1 MAVTVTATI
10 PDFNGTATIGFME
23 GSLTPTAGKPP
34 SAFHG
39 TFTLDNLT
47 NPQTPNL
54 DGQAD
59 VYLTLSGGFGSADNE
74 FPTVDA
80 DFELH
85 WKFDSNNP
93 TANPPAV
100 SFSNVKLDLGQFMNS
115 VLLPVLQSIQRE
127 TQPFKP
133 VLDVLNAP
141 IPGLSDI
148 SNFLGE
154 GNVTLLE
161 LATIGADQAG
171 YGEVANLV
179 SNLAT
184 LVDTINGL
192 NLHSGGAITLGG
204 FDLSNYDLRD
214 LSANAPPGNI
224 SNIGDANLTNLE
236 PDDSQIATDQ
246 NVPAGDEDAESV
258 LQKLTDPTFDF
269 NFKLPILDDPAQG
282 VFDLLLGRD
291 ADLVSLSAAMHV
303 HADSSNANGL
313 SFAGVG
319 LMFVGS
325 IQVDATLTFNYDTFG
340 LRELINDLGS
350 GQSAMTIASEIP
362 GDIADGFYVD
372 TAHTSRSV
380 SGGIFAQIEASY
392 GIVSIGVSGGGVSTG
407 DVSTGDGEE
416 NALPD
421 FHHAQP
427 AGQAAGR

>member
-1 MAVTVTATI
+1 MQGNVSHALNNAESLPFVGKQLGDFGAANSFASIQTPLTNALNLLPDPASDDLIRTTIFNAFSSAGIALNSIDTIADRGESGSGPDQVSVRHPANLGTGGVAIEMQIHLTPTVASATFDTGLPSLPFKVTAKGAVTVAVGIDYELAFQYNATTHQPGLNTSALLNHFEPADSAHEMAVTVTATI
-10 PDFNGTATIGFME
+10 PDFNATATIGFME

-192 NLHSGGAITLGG
+192 NLHSGGGSRWAVSTSAITICAT
-204 FDLSNYDLRD
+204 FPQTLRRV
-214 LSANAPPGNI
+214 I
-224 SNIGDANLTNLE
+224 S
-236 PDDSQIATDQ
+236 
-246 NVPAGDEDAESV
+246 
-258 LQKLTDPTFDF
+258 
-269 NFKLPILDDPAQG
+269 
-282 VFDLLLGRD
+282 
-291 ADLVSLSAAMHV
+291 
-303 HADSSNANGL
+303 
-313 SFAGVG
+313 
-319 LMFVGS
+319 
-325 IQVDATLTFNYDTFG
+325 ATL
-340 LRELINDLGS
+340 
-350 GQSAMTIASEIP
+350 AMRI
-362 GDIADGFYVD
+362 
-372 TAHTSRSV
+372 
-380 SGGIFAQIEASY
+380 
-392 GIVSIGVSGGGVSTG
+392 
-407 DVSTGDGEE
+407 
-416 NALPD
+416 
-421 FHHAQP
+421 
-427 AGQAAGR
+427 